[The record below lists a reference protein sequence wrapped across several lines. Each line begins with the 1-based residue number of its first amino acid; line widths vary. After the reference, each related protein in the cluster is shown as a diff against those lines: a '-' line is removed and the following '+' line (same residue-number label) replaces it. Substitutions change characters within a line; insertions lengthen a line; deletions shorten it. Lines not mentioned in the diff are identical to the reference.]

1 MNLLFELFYM
11 KGEGKD
17 TGISTLFTG
26 EGKDTEISTLFTGE
40 GRRKKECEAGKGLE
54 K

>member
-1 MNLLFELFYM
+1 M